1 MEVFPYTNNNFI
13 QLKGNNMENRVISG
27 ATSNESLLSTHK
39 VLRNTYLLLS
49 MTLAFS
55 AVVAFVAMSMNA
67 PALPWWGLLIGFYGL
82 LFLTNATANSS
93 AGILSVFAL
102 TGFLGYTLG
111 PILNRYI
118 GAGLG
123 DVVVLA
129 LGATALVFFACSV
142 YVLTT
147 KKDMSFLSG
156 MMMALFVV
164 LLVGIIANIF
174 LAIPALSLAMS
185 ALFVVFS
192 SGAILLGTSNI
203 IHGGETN
210 YIRATVDLYV
220 SLYNLF
226 LSLLQIFGVLGSDD

>member
-1 MEVFPYTNNNFI
+1 
-13 QLKGNNMENRVISG
+13 MENRLAHSS
-27 ATSNESLLSTHK
+27 AQSESLLSTHK
-39 VLRNTYLLLS
+39 VLRNTYLLLG
-49 MTLAFS
+49 MTLVFS
-55 AVVAFVAMSMNA
+55 SVIAFVAMSMNA
-67 PALPWWGLLIGFYGL
+67 PALPWWGVLAGFYGL
-82 LFLTNATANSS
+82 LFLTNATANSG

-111 PILNRYI
+111 PILNRYL

-123 DVVVLA
+123 DVVALA
-129 LGATALVFFACSV
+129 LGATALVFFACSA

-164 LLVGIIANIF
+164 LLVGLIANIF
-174 LAIPALSLAMS
+174 LHIPALSLALS
-185 ALFVVFS
+185 GLFVIFS
-192 SGAILLGTSNI
+192 SGAILLTTSNI
-203 IHGGETN
+203 IHNGETN

-226 LSLLQIFGVLGSDD
+226 VSFLQIFGVLSSDD

>member
-1 MEVFPYTNNNFI
+1 
-13 QLKGNNMENRVISG
+13 MENRLAHSS
-27 ATSNESLLSTHK
+27 AQSESLLSTHK
-39 VLRNTYLLLS
+39 VLRNTYLLLG
-49 MTLAFS
+49 MTLVFS
-55 AVVAFVAMSMNA
+55 SVIAFVAMSMNA
-67 PALPWWGLLIGFYGL
+67 PALPWWGVLAGFYGL
-82 LFLTNATANSS
+82 LFLTNATANSG

-111 PILNRYI
+111 PILNRYL

-123 DVVVLA
+123 DAVALA
-129 LGATALVFFACSV
+129 LGATALVFFACSA

-164 LLVGIIANIF
+164 LLVGVIANIF
-174 LAIPALSLAMS
+174 LHIPALSLALS
-185 ALFVVFS
+185 GLFVIFS
-192 SGAILLGTSNI
+192 SGAILLTTSNI
-203 IHGGETN
+203 IHNGETN

-226 LSLLQIFGVLGSDD
+226 VSFLQILGVLSSDD

>member
-1 MEVFPYTNNNFI
+1 
-13 QLKGNNMENRVISG
+13 MENRLI
-27 ATSNESLLSTHK
+27 ANTAHNQSLLSTHK

-55 AVVAFVAMSMNA
+55 AIVAHFAMAMNA

-82 LFLTNATANSS
+82 LFLTNTNANS
-93 AGILSVFAL
+93 AVGLACVFAL

-111 PILNRYI
+111 PILNRYV

-123 DVVVLA
+123 DAVMLA
-129 LGATALVFFACSV
+129 LASTALVFFSCSA
-142 YVLTT
+142 YILTT

-156 MMMALFVV
+156 MMMALFIV
-164 LLVGIIANIF
+164 LLVGVIANIF

-185 ALFVVFS
+185 VLFALFS
-192 SGAILLGTSNI
+192 TGAILLTTSNI

-226 LSLLQIFGVLGSDD
+226 LSLLQIFGVLSKDD

>member
-1 MEVFPYTNNNFI
+1 
-13 QLKGNNMENRVISG
+13 MENRLAHSYSTG
-27 ATSNESLLSTHK
+27 ESLISTHK
-39 VLRNTYLLLS
+39 VLRNTYMLLA
-49 MTLAFS
+49 MTLTFS
-55 AVVAFVAMSMNA
+55 AVVAFVAMQMNA
-67 PALPWWGLLIGFYGL
+67 PAMPWWGLLVGFYGL

-123 DVVVLA
+123 DIVALA
-129 LGATALVFFACSV
+129 LGATALVFFACSA

-147 KKDMSFLSG
+147 KKDMSFISG
-156 MMMALFVV
+156 MMVALFVV

-174 LAIPALSLAMS
+174 LAIPALSLALS
-185 ALFVVFS
+185 SLFVIFS
-192 SGAILLGTSNI
+192 SGAILLATSNI

-220 SLYNLF
+220 SIYNLF
-226 LSLLQIFGVLGSDD
+226 VSFLQIFGVLGSDD

>member
-1 MEVFPYTNNNFI
+1 
-13 QLKGNNMENRVISG
+13 MENRLAHSS
-27 ATSNESLLSTHK
+27 AQSESLLSTHK
-39 VLRNTYLLLS
+39 VLRNTYLLLG
-49 MTLAFS
+49 MTLVFS
-55 AVVAFVAMSMNA
+55 SVIAFVAMSMNA
-67 PALPWWGLLIGFYGL
+67 PALPWWGVLAGFYGL
-82 LFLTNATANSS
+82 LFLTNATANSG

-111 PILNRYI
+111 PILNRYL

-123 DVVVLA
+123 DAVALA
-129 LGATALVFFACSV
+129 LGATALVFFACSA

-164 LLVGIIANIF
+164 LLVGVIANIF
-174 LAIPALSLAMS
+174 LHIPALSLALS
-185 ALFVVFS
+185 GLFVIFS
-192 SGAILLGTSNI
+192 SGAILLTTSNI
-203 IHGGETN
+203 IHNGETN

-226 LSLLQIFGVLGSDD
+226 VSFLQIFGVLSSDD

>member
-1 MEVFPYTNNNFI
+1 
-13 QLKGNNMENRVISG
+13 MENRLAHSYSTG
-27 ATSNESLLSTHK
+27 ESLISTHK
-39 VLRNTYLLLS
+39 VLRNTYMLLA
-49 MTLAFS
+49 MTLTFS
-55 AVVAFVAMSMNA
+55 AVVAFVAMQMNA
-67 PALPWWGLLIGFYGL
+67 PAMPWWGLLIGFYGL
-82 LFLTNATANSS
+82 LFLTNATSNSS
-93 AGILSVFAL
+93 TGILSVFAL

-123 DVVVLA
+123 DIVALA
-129 LGATALVFFACSV
+129 LGATALVFFACSA

-147 KKDMSFLSG
+147 KKDMSFISG

-174 LAIPALSLAMS
+174 LAIPALSLALS
-185 ALFVVFS
+185 SLFVIFS
-192 SGAILLGTSNI
+192 SGAILLATSNI

-220 SLYNLF
+220 SIYNLF
-226 LSLLQIFGVLGSDD
+226 VSFLQIFGVLGSDD